1 MKDLNIVFNEQI
13 LLKLI
18 KDNSEL
24 LVEIDNDYFI
34 SDIAKDIFK
43 TYKII
48 IYDKLVELNNDN
60 IILVGNEINKDINFE
75 LLEKLDKIRYRLLDF
90 DKYLQKL
97 KRDYAKNNLMN
108 TTIRNI
114 TKTVLSK
121 DDITKEKVEGI
132 ITDLKDNLQ
141 YLDVK
146 KNIFINPLQMQQK
159 FEIEVMGRLK
169 NNNYSMGC
177 GYLSKFVKLGLA
189 PKFITTIFASSGLA
203 KSSFALYLQNKFI
216 IKKMPSCYFS
226 LENDNYI
233 TYNRLLSMRRNIN
246 LDDYIDKEQ
255 GITSDL
261 QEILNQEAKKLE
273 SINTF
278 YFVEEPII
286 SKMQLEKYIVDCK
299 KRLNTDYLIVTIDL
313 ISMLSDWGS
322 EPNEIQDSMDYLHY
336 LARYLNVHFIIVV
349 QANRA
354 SDNFKPTKI
363 QDLQRLRP
371 TVNTLKSSN
380 AYRERSRLVIGLYRL
395 KYYMQMYFPDD
406 PLLEITDDILEV
418 NILKQ
423 NAGGLH
429 TLKYLYQPE
438 KCKFTPFIEEE
449 NKDDKAN

>member
-18 KDNSEL
+18 KDNYEMTI
-24 LVEIDNDYFI
+24 EIDNDYFI
-34 SDIAKDIFK
+34 SQIAKDLFK

-48 IYDKLVELNNDN
+48 VYDKLMELNNDN
-60 IILVGNEINKDINFE
+60 IVLVGNELNKEINFD
-75 LLEKLDKIRYRLLDF
+75 LLEKLDSIRYKLLDF
-90 DKYLQKL
+90 PKYLEKL

-108 TTIRNI
+108 STIRDL

-121 DDITKEKVEGI
+121 DDITKEKIEHI

-141 YLDVK
+141 YLGEQ

-159 FEIEVMGRLK
+159 FEMEVIERLK

-177 GYLSKFVKLGLA
+177 GYLSKYIKLGLA

-246 LDDYIDKEQ
+246 LDDYIDKEN

-261 QEILNQEAKKLE
+261 HEILNEEAKKLE
-273 SINTF
+273 NINTF
-278 YFVEEPII
+278 YFVEEPIM
-286 SKMQLEKYIVDCK
+286 SKLQLEKHITDCK

-313 ISMLSDWGS
+313 VSMLSDWGV
-322 EPNEIQDSMDYLHY
+322 EANDIQESMDYLHY
-336 LARYLNVHFIIVV
+336 LARYLNVHFILVV

-354 SDNFKPTKI
+354 SDNFKPSKI

-380 AYRERSRLVIGLYRL
+380 AYRERSRVVMGLFRL
-395 KYYMQMYFPDD
+395 KYYMQMYFPED

-418 NILKQ
+418 SILKQ

-438 KCKFTPFIEEE
+438 KCKFTPFIEET
-449 NKDDKAN
+449 NKEGDK